1 MGKMYWFRVVFMVV
15 ILAVVL
21 WSMRRLNQGG
31 PQGNDL
37 AAEVNLCPSRIA
49 WMESATDGAH
59 IEQRQNRWMRTLPNS
74 ESAEL
79 DPIAVEKWLSR
90 FCSVAIQGITDNA
103 SLAPILTVG
112 YVAQSPTTVLRT
124 KSGTYQAFG
133 KSFQSGD
140 LDEVLH
146 KMPELPAVKSP
157 GSP

>member
-1 MGKMYWFRVVFMVV
+1 MGKMYWIRVVFMVV
-15 ILAVVL
+15 ILAAVL
-21 WSMRRLNQGG
+21 WSMRRLNHGG
-31 PQGNDL
+31 FPDRGSETAL
-37 AAEVNLCPSRIA
+37 NLCPSRIA

-103 SLAPILTVG
+103 SLEPALTVG
-112 YVAQSPTTVLRT
+112 YVAQSPTVVLRT

-146 KMPELPAVKSP
+146 KLPELPAIKSP